1 MTPKSIKRPRE
12 SYQSMVITPSQAQKQ
27 LLFSDTISDGD
38 SMDSDVEVIHFDPD
52 CILEDPDLDEEE
64 DEFEEWESLESCMD
78 EEVEVEEF
86 LDATQGMETDSLD
99 ESTSSDVSID
109 PDCFFTDDEEAME
122 EYLIYKQARRQQKQA
137 LRRMKQLEEEEFDVI
152 DEINIRYLIS
162 GVPSKKPCT
171 MTSAAGRAAH
181 MNMRRIVM
189 PAREMLRNYFRSSER
204 NRMQRAKENAYVSK
218 ILAARGKVK
227 AVRNVLS
234 EKN

>member
-78 EEVEVEEF
+78 EEVE
-86 LDATQGMETDSLD
+86 